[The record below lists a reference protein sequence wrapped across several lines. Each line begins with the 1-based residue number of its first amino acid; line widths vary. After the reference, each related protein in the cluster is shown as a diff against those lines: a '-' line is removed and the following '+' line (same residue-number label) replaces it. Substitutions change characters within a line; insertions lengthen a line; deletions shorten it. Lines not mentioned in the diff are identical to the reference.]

1 MFQTDFRTAQIG
13 SDEFSWNWFHEKNK
27 NKRFSR
33 IIGVETWCFTLYW
46 VAFSLDFRLL
56 WPQLLDLGG
65 CTLTHFKMSFPYFL
79 VKLHYNNFEQLNKA
93 VNCDFKLT
101 TFVFDPLYSNLNLNS
116 MCCVLLDLARVS
128 NICFDFRLVFTL
140 VRYYF
145 TTLRSNAHTVV
156 IEAVEAV
163 LVGELEAVGRTR

>member
-1 MFQTDFRTAQIG
+1 MFHTILSSLFI
-13 SDEFSWNWFHEKNK
+13 
-27 NKRFSR
+27 RFQAAVTSAPR
-33 IIGVETWCFTLYW
+33 PR
-46 VAFSLDFRLL
+46 RLH
-56 WPQLLDLGG
+56 
-65 CTLTHFKMSFPYFL
+65 TNHFKMSFPYFL

-145 TTLRSNAHTVV
+145 TTLRSNAHTQSSSRPSRPSSSVN
-156 IEAVEAV
+156 
-163 LVGELEAVGRTR
+163 